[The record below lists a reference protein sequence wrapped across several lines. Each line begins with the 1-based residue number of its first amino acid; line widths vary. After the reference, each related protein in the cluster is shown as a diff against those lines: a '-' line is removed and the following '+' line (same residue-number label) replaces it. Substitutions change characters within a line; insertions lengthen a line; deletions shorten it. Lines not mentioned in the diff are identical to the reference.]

1 MDVFG
6 VCVNFCC
13 YSDVVIKGEIKKKK
27 KNLVYVLVLNSI
39 WNFWVIVKIFF
50 EIRIYLEK
58 WRFYF

>member
-27 KNLVYVLVLNSI
+27 EFSLCVSI
-39 WNFWVIVKIFF
+39 
-50 EIRIYLEK
+50 E
-58 WRFYF
+58 

>member
-27 KNLVYVLVLNSI
+27 EYLVYVLVLNSI
-39 WNFWVIVKIFF
+39 
-50 EIRIYLEK
+50 
-58 WRFYF
+58 

>member
-27 KNLVYVLVLNSI
+27 NLVYVLVLNSI
-39 WNFWVIVKIFF
+39 
-50 EIRIYLEK
+50 
-58 WRFYF
+58 